1 MNLSSL
7 QPLLQAVQGLRIVC
21 VGDLMVDRY
30 VYGEVARVSPEAPI
44 PVLLKRSEQTML
56 GGMGNV
62 ARNVAGLGGHAALVG
77 VVGDDASAAE
87 VLSLIGANAGLE
99 SNLVTAPGRPTT
111 VKTRY
116 VAAGQQL
123 LRLDAEDS
131 RAMEADVEAML
142 VRAIEHAARDAKA
155 ILLSDYA
162 KGAVTPPVIEACLRA
177 ARASGAI
184 LIVDAKAR
192 SLAKYGAAD
201 LIKPNAL
208 ELSVLTGLP
217 METDEEVETALAAV
231 LDDCAAKAVLVTRG
245 AKGMSL
251 GVRGEPVRHIRGVP
265 RRVFDVSGAGDT
277 GLAALGLALAADT
290 AMAEAAAFA
299 VLASGVAVT
308 KVGTAVVTPAE
319 MIDEELA
326 AHIGPAEAKIVTLE
340 QAAAEAERWRVQ
352 GLKVG
357 FTNGCFDI
365 LHRGHVAYLAQAR
378 TWCDRLVV
386 GLNSDDSVRALKGEG
401 RPVNDLE
408 SRALV
413 LAGLGPVD
421 LVAPFAE
428 ATPIDLIRAI
438 RPDVLIKG
446 ADYSV
451 EAVVG
456 ADVVQAY
463 GGQVRLADIVQGYST
478 TAAIARMTR
487 PRNPSPTASEAS

>member
-1 MNLSSL
+1 MNLSAL
-7 QPLLQAVQGLRIVC
+7 QPLLQAVQGARVAC

-30 VYGEVARVSPEAPI
+30 VYGEVARISPEAPI
-44 PVLLKRSEQTML
+44 PVLRKTSAQTML

-62 ARNVAGLGGHAALVG
+62 ARNVASLGGRAGVVGVIGDDPAASEALALVG
-77 VVGDDASAAE
+77 AD
-87 VLSLIGANAGLE
+87 AGLE
-99 SNLVTAPGRPTT
+99 SHLVTARGRSTT
-111 VKTRY
+111 IKTRF

-123 LRLDAEDS
+123 LRLDDEDA
-131 RAMEADVEAML
+131 RGVDGETEARL
-142 VRAIEHAARDAKA
+142 VRAVEHAARDAGV

-162 KGAVTPPVIEACLRA
+162 KGAVTPAVIEACLKA
-177 ARASGAI
+177 ARTFGAR

-192 SLAKYGAAD
+192 SFEKYGAAD

-208 ELSVLTGLP
+208 ELHAMTGLP
-217 METDEEVETALAAV
+217 TGTDVEVEAALAAV
-231 LDDCAAKAVLVTRG
+231 LDGCAAKAILVTRG

-251 GVRGEPVRHIRGVP
+251 AERGKPVAHIRGTP

-277 GLAALGLALAADT
+277 GLAALGLALAAKADLEQ
-290 AMAEAAAFA
+290 AVAFA

-319 MIDEELA
+319 LIDAELA
-326 AHIGPAEAKIVTLE
+326 AHLGPAEAKVVTLE
-340 QAAAEAERWRVQ
+340 QAAAEAERWRTQ

-365 LHRGHVAYLAQAR
+365 LHRGHVAYLTQAR
-378 TWCDRLVV
+378 AWCDRLVV
-386 GLNSDDSVRALKGEG
+386 GVNSDSSVRALKGEG

-413 LAGLGPVD
+413 LAGLAPVD

-428 ATPIDLIRAI
+428 STPIELIKAI

-446 ADYSV
+446 ADYTV
-451 EAVVG
+451 QTVVG
-456 ADVVQAY
+456 AEEVRSW
-463 GGQVRLADIVQGYST
+463 GGEVKLADIVEGYST
-478 TAAIARMTR
+478 TAAIARMAR
-487 PRNPSPTASEAS
+487 PGAS